1 MRVTTV
7 TDAANLVKTLSG
19 TDRGDEAEAM
29 YHYYC
34 KEFFER
40 TVVDS
45 SERRA
50 FRIMCELPPD
60 PEPLSFDEVDD
71 IKHEHWLNQPIKPE
85 VQLLRNNYG
94 QFHST
99 TKPAM
104 KLPDGTE
111 MWYRDGQLYREGG
124 PAITLSTGTKM
135 WCLHGRLHRS
145 DGPAVMW
152 ADGSEEWWL
161 SGVETTKEKV
171 MSL

>member
-71 IKHEHWLNQPIKPE
+71 AKHKQWLNQQPE
-85 VQLLRNNYG
+85 VKWCRDKNGRLDRKG
-94 QFHST
+94 G
-99 TKPAM
+99 PAVV
-104 KLPDGTE
+104 LPDGTE
-111 MWYRDGQLYREGG
+111 MWYMNGEFHREGG
-124 PAITLSTGTKM
+124 PAITLSTGSKM